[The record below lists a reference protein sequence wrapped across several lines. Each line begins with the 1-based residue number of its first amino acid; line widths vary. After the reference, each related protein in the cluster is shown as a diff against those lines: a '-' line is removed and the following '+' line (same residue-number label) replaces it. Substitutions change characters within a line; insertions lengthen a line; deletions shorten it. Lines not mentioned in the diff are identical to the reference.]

1 MFQMISPNVQIFS
14 HMNEQYS
21 EISFFYG
28 EGMAITGRDPL
39 GCIHRYPFRPRLGSP
54 PSLSAYAEDLG
65 LCPWMNA

>member
-39 GCIHRYPFRPRLGSP
+39 GCIHRYPFRARLGSP

-65 LCPWMNA
+65 LYPWMNA